1 MLPRVSDLVYIQ
13 VASTDEQ
20 EANHEYKSRIVEMD
34 ETNLFIEIPL
44 DERTGRYKPLH
55 LGDELSVYF
64 LTEGGVKNYFN
75 TYVCGTR
82 QDVVRMVAIKKPELE
97 SISKIQRRNF
107 LRVTAELELAVK
119 LMDQVQFIAITE
131 DVSGGGISFRCDA
144 KWNVKPGQQISCWL
158 LIPYRNGAVEHAQFT
173 AEAVRVKPLTH
184 DKQLV
189 MMKFSEVSE
198 TEQQKIIR
206 FCFEKQFDYRK
217 K

>member
-13 VASTDEQ
+13 VASADEQ

-82 QDVVRMVAIKKPELE
+82 QDVVRMVAIKMPELE

-144 KWNVKPGQQISCWL
+144 KWSVKPGQQISCWL
-158 LIPYRNGAVEHAQFT
+158 LIPYRNGMVEHAQFT
-173 AEAVRVKPLTH
+173 AETVRVKPLTH

-189 MMKFSEVSE
+189 MMKFSDVSE